1 MGPSCI
7 RAGPL
12 TWAWMAAGP
21 GLGPP
26 GPHML
31 SVYGDRLPEEEP
43 SRPQS
48 ADSLTAGAQRDAE
61 EEEVTPP
68 LPKSSGS
75 VISSGPAGARGYETL
90 GSLWSRQPGA

>member
-1 MGPSCI
+1 
-7 RAGPL
+7 
-12 TWAWMAAGP
+12 MAVGP

-26 GPHML
+26 GPRVL
-31 SVYGDRLPEEEP
+31 SVRGDRLPEEEP

-48 ADSLTAGAQRDAE
+48 AASLTAGAQRDAE
-61 EEEVTPP
+61 EEEATPP
-68 LPKSSGS
+68 APAKSSGN